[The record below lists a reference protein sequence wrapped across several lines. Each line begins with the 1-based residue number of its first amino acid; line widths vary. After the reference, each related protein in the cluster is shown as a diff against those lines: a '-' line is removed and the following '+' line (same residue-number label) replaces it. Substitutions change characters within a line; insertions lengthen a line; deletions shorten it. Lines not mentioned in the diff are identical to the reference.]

1 MLKQLALLLLCSNMS
16 QAIAQNAKEYWL
28 NPEVNRVNC
37 EAPRSSFFAY
47 ESPELAMNAD
57 KTASSRYLSL
67 EGMWKFKFVKDH
79 QDRPANFYEINYDD
93 ASWENFPVPGLF
105 EINGHGDAIYKNVG
119 YAWYTQFRSNPP
131 FVEEK
136 NNYTGSYR
144 KFVEI
149 PKDWKGENIYLHVGS
164 ATSNLS
170 VWVNGKFVGY
180 SEDSKVAAE
189 FNLTPYLKAGEKNL
203 IAMQVMRWCDGSYL
217 EDQDF
222 WRLTGIAREVYL
234 YARPESHISD
244 IFITSELDNN
254 YKDGILRIRT
264 SCTKGKN
271 KTLAYTLTDAE
282 GKTIYQ
288 HTETV
293 SGKGESDLSTTIQ
306 SPQQWSAEAPNL
318 YCLRVDLKDGEKII
332 ESLTQRVGFRKAE
345 IKNGQFLING
355 KPVLIKGANRHEM
368 DPDGGY
374 VVSVERMIEDIK
386 IMKQH
391 NINAVRTCHYP
402 DDPRWYDLCDQYGIY
417 VVAEANI
424 ESHGM
429 GYGKETLAKNP
440 SYKKAHME
448 RNQRNVQRGYN
459 HPSIIF
465 WSLGNEAGYGPNFE
479 QCYTWIKNEDK
490 TRAVQYEQAGTNEF
504 TDIFCPMYYD
514 YDACKKYSEGN
525 IDKPLIQCEYA
536 HAMGN
541 SQGGFKEYW
550 DLIRKYPKYQGGFIW
565 DFVDQSNHWKN
576 KDGIDIYG
584 YGGDFNKYDA
594 SDNNFNDNGLISPD
608 RRPNPHAHE
617 VGYFYQSIWTTPGDL
632 SKGEIKVY
640 NENFFRDLSAYY
652 MEWQLL
658 ANGEVMQTGVVQDLN
673 VAPQQTATL
682 KLNLNTE
689 KICPCKELLLNVTYK
704 LKAAETLMPA
714 GSTVAYD
721 QLTIRPYTAKALEL
735 KNQKASNL
743 DIVVPVIKDN
753 DHNYLI
759 VEGENFIIEFNK
771 HNGYLSRY
779 EADGMQLLNPG
790 AQLTPNFWRAPTD
803 NDYGAGLQHRYAVW
817 KNPGLKLT
825 SLKQSIEN
833 EQAIVQA
840 EYEMKAVKG
849 KLFLT
854 YVINNEGAVK
864 VTQKMEAGKEEKVSD
879 MFRFGMQMQMP
890 ENFNE
895 VEYYGRGPVENYA
908 DRNHSTLIGKYR
920 QTVAE
925 QFYPYI
931 RPQETGTKTDLRWW
945 RVLNISGNGLQFVGD
960 APFSASALNY
970 SIESLDDGVQKD
982 QRHSPEVAKAPFT
995 NLCIDKVQMGLGCVN
1010 SWGTLPLEK
1019 YRVPYQDYE
1028 FSFILTPVRH
1038 KVNM

>member
-1 MLKQLALLLLCSNMS
+1 MAYYPAEPFRIKSVEPVSILPKAEREIAMKAAGFNTFLLDSKDVYIDLLSDSGTNAMSDRQWAGIMMGDEAYAGSRNFYHLEETVQDLLGFKHIVPTHQGRGAENILSRIAINPGQYVPGNKYFTTTRFHQEANGGIFYDIIRDEAHDATLDIPFKGDIDVKKLEKELGVKVVCMIAKKKVDSTILKQD
-16 QAIAQNAKEYWL
+16 II
-28 NPEVNRVNC
+28 
-37 EAPRSSFFAY
+37 EAS
-47 ESPELAMNAD
+47 
-57 KTASSRYLSL
+57 KSL
-67 EGMWKFKFVKDH
+67 V
-79 QDRPANFYEINYDD
+79 
-93 ASWENFPVPGLF
+93 
-105 EINGHGDAIYKNVG
+105 IYKN
-119 YAWYTQFRSNPP
+119 YP
-131 FVEEK
+131 EE
-136 NNYTGSYR
+136 
-144 KFVEI
+144 
-149 PKDWKGENIYLHVGS
+149 
-164 ATSNLS
+164 
-170 VWVNGKFVGY
+170 
-180 SEDSKVAAE
+180 
-189 FNLTPYLKAGEKNL
+189 
-203 IAMQVMRWCDGSYL
+203 
-217 EDQDF
+217 
-222 WRLTGIAREVYL
+222 
-234 YARPESHISD
+234 
-244 IFITSELDNN
+244 
-254 YKDGILRIRT
+254 
-264 SCTKGKN
+264 
-271 KTLAYTLTDAE
+271 
-282 GKTIYQ
+282 
-288 HTETV
+288 
-293 SGKGESDLSTTIQ
+293 
-306 SPQQWSAEAPNL
+306 
-318 YCLRVDLKDGEKII
+318 
-332 ESLTQRVGFRKAE
+332 
-345 IKNGQFLING
+345 
-355 KPVLIKGANRHEM
+355 
-368 DPDGGY
+368 
-374 VVSVERMIEDIK
+374 
-386 IMKQH
+386 
-391 NINAVRTCHYP
+391 
-402 DDPRWYDLCDQYGIY
+402 
-417 VVAEANI
+417 
-424 ESHGM
+424 
-429 GYGKETLAKNP
+429 
-440 SYKKAHME
+440 
-448 RNQRNVQRGYN
+448 
-459 HPSIIF
+459 
-465 WSLGNEAGYGPNFE
+465 
-479 QCYTWIKNEDK
+479 
-490 TRAVQYEQAGTNEF
+490 
-504 TDIFCPMYYD
+504 
-514 YDACKKYSEGN
+514 
-525 IDKPLIQCEYA
+525 
-536 HAMGN
+536 
-541 SQGGFKEYW
+541 
-550 DLIRKYPKYQGGFIW
+550 
-565 DFVDQSNHWKN
+565 
-576 KDGIDIYG
+576 
-584 YGGDFNKYDA
+584 
-594 SDNNFNDNGLISPD
+594 
-608 RRPNPHAHE
+608 
-617 VGYFYQSIWTTPGDL
+617 
-632 SKGEIKVY
+632 EIKVY

-658 ANGEVMQTGVVQDLN
+658 ANGAVMKTGVVQDLN
-673 VAPQQTATL
+673 VAPQQAATL

-779 EADGMQLLNPG
+779 EADGMLLFNPG

>member
-1 MLKQLALLLLCSNMS
+1 MKRQLLTCCLAMCSLATM
-16 QAIAQNAKEYWL
+16 AQHDEWK
-28 NPEVNRVNC
+28 NPEINAVNR
-37 EAPRSSFFAY
+37 APMHTNYFAY
-47 ESPELAMNAD
+47 SSSEEAAKADKENSSNFMTLNGIWKFNWVKNAD
-57 KTASSRYLSL
+57 A
-67 EGMWKFKFVKDH
+67 
-79 QDRPANFYEINYDD
+79 RPTDFYRTDYNDKG
-93 ASWENFPVPGLF
+93 WGQMKVPGVW
-105 EINGHGDAIYKNVG
+105 EMNGYGDPIYVNVG
-119 YAWYTQFRSNPP
+119 YAWRSQYKNNPP
-131 FVEEK
+131 YVPIE
-136 NNYTGSYR
+136 NNHVGSYR
-144 KFVEI
+144 KEI
-149 PKDWKGENIYLHVGS
+149 IIPAEWSGKEIFAHFGS
-164 ATSNLS
+164 VTSNMYL
-170 VWVNGKFVGY
+170 WVNGKYVGY
-180 SEDSKVAAE
+180 SEDSKLEAE
-189 FNLTPYLKAGEKNL
+189 FNLTKYLKPGKNL
-203 IAMQVMRWCDGSYL
+203 IAFQVFRWCDGTYL

-222 WRLTGIAREVYL
+222 FRYSGVGRNCYL
-234 YARPESHISD
+234 YSRNKKYIQDIRVTPDLDSNYTNGTLNVALNLNGSGTVELNLTDPAGKSVATAQVNGNGQKSVVMDVSNPEKW
-244 IFITSELDNN
+244 TAETPNL
-254 YKDGILRIRT
+254 
-264 SCTKGKN
+264 
-271 KTLAYTLTDAE
+271 YTLTA
-282 GKTIYQ
+282 T
-288 HTETV
+288 
-293 SGKGESDLSTTIQ
+293 
-306 SPQQWSAEAPNL
+306 
-318 YCLRVDLKDGEKII
+318 LKNGSNTLEVIPVK
-332 ESLTQRVGFRKAE
+332 VGFRKIE
-345 IKNGQFLING
+345 LKGGQILVNGQ
-355 KPVLIKGANRHEM
+355 PVLFKGADRHEM

-374 VVSVERMIEDIK
+374 VVSRERMLQDILR
-386 IMKQH
+386 MKQL

-402 DDPRWYDLCDQYGIY
+402 DDNLWYDLCDQYGIY

-448 RNQRNVQRGYN
+448 RNERNVQRGYN

>member
-1 MLKQLALLLLCSNMS
+1 MKRQLLTCCLAMCSLATM
-16 QAIAQNAKEYWL
+16 AQHDEWK
-28 NPEVNRVNC
+28 NPEINAVNR
-37 EAPRSSFFAY
+37 APMHTNYFAY
-47 ESPELAMNAD
+47 SSSEEAAKADKENSSNFMTLNGIWKFNWVKNAD
-57 KTASSRYLSL
+57 A
-67 EGMWKFKFVKDH
+67 
-79 QDRPANFYEINYDD
+79 RPTDFYRTDYNDKG
-93 ASWENFPVPGLF
+93 WGQMKVPGVW
-105 EINGHGDAIYKNVG
+105 EMNGYGDPIYVNVG
-119 YAWYTQFRSNPP
+119 YAWRSQYKNNPP
-131 FVEEK
+131 YVPIE
-136 NNYTGSYR
+136 NNHVGSYR
-144 KFVEI
+144 KEI
-149 PKDWKGENIYLHVGS
+149 IIPAEWSEKEIFAHFGS
-164 ATSNLS
+164 VTSNMYL
-170 VWVNGKFVGY
+170 WVNGKYVGY
-180 SEDSKVAAE
+180 SEDSKLEAE
-189 FNLTPYLKAGEKNL
+189 FNLTKYLKPGKNL
-203 IAMQVMRWCDGSYL
+203 IAFQVFRWCYGTYL

-222 WRLTGIAREVYL
+222 FRYSGVGRNCYL
-234 YARPESHISD
+234 YSRNKKYIQDIRVTPDLDSNYTNGTLNVALNLNGSGTVELNLTDPAGKSVATAQVNGNGQKSVVMDVSNPEKW
-244 IFITSELDNN
+244 TAETPNL
-254 YKDGILRIRT
+254 
-264 SCTKGKN
+264 
-271 KTLAYTLTDAE
+271 YTLTA
-282 GKTIYQ
+282 T
-288 HTETV
+288 
-293 SGKGESDLSTTIQ
+293 
-306 SPQQWSAEAPNL
+306 
-318 YCLRVDLKDGEKII
+318 LKNGSNTLEVIPVK
-332 ESLTQRVGFRKAE
+332 VGFRKIE
-345 IKNGQFLING
+345 LKGGQILVNGQ
-355 KPVLIKGANRHEM
+355 PVLFKGADRHEM

-374 VVSVERMIEDIK
+374 VVSRERMLQDILR
-386 IMKQH
+386 MKQL

-402 DDPRWYDLCDQYGIY
+402 DDNLWYDLCDQYGIY

>member
-1 MLKQLALLLLCSNMS
+1 MKRQLLTCCLAMCSLATM
-16 QAIAQNAKEYWL
+16 AQHDEWK
-28 NPEVNRVNC
+28 NPEINAVNR
-37 EAPRSSFFAY
+37 APMHTNYFAY
-47 ESPELAMNAD
+47 SSSEEAAKADKENSSNFMTLNGIWKFNWVKNAD
-57 KTASSRYLSL
+57 A
-67 EGMWKFKFVKDH
+67 
-79 QDRPANFYEINYDD
+79 RPTDFYRTDYNDKG
-93 ASWENFPVPGLF
+93 WGQMKVPGVW
-105 EINGHGDAIYKNVG
+105 EMNGYGDPIYVNVG
-119 YAWYTQFRSNPP
+119 YAWRSQYKNNPP
-131 FVEEK
+131 YVPIE
-136 NNYTGSYR
+136 NNHVGSYR
-144 KFVEI
+144 KEI
-149 PKDWKGENIYLHVGS
+149 IIPAEWSGKEIFAHFGS
-164 ATSNLS
+164 VTSNMYL
-170 VWVNGKFVGY
+170 WVNGKYVGY
-180 SEDSKVAAE
+180 SEDSKLEAE
-189 FNLTPYLKAGEKNL
+189 FNLTKYLKPGKNL
-203 IAMQVMRWCDGSYL
+203 IAFQVFRWCDGTYL

-222 WRLTGIAREVYL
+222 FRYSGVGRNCYLNSRNKKYIQDIRVTPDLDSNYTNGTLNVALNLNGSGTVELNLTDPAGKSVATAQVNGNGQKSVVMDVSN
-234 YARPESHISD
+234 PEKW
-244 IFITSELDNN
+244 TAETPNL
-254 YKDGILRIRT
+254 
-264 SCTKGKN
+264 
-271 KTLAYTLTDAE
+271 YTLTA
-282 GKTIYQ
+282 T
-288 HTETV
+288 
-293 SGKGESDLSTTIQ
+293 
-306 SPQQWSAEAPNL
+306 
-318 YCLRVDLKDGEKII
+318 LKNGSNTLEVIPVK
-332 ESLTQRVGFRKAE
+332 VGFRKIE
-345 IKNGQFLING
+345 LKGGQILVNGQ
-355 KPVLIKGANRHEM
+355 PVLFKGADRHEM

-374 VVSVERMIEDIK
+374 VVSRERMLQDILR
-386 IMKQH
+386 MKQL

-402 DDPRWYDLCDQYGIY
+402 DDNLWYDLCDQYGIY